1 MSDGGGAERSR
12 ADLEAEWLELTRGI
26 LPGLARSRVWPVRA
40 DHCFQRILLD
50 AVVGGVW
57 YDAVAG
63 RPAYRY
69 IDGGLLA
76 RAVALGH
83 DVAEGRVDLGEL
95 NRRSL
100 AWRRVRKDSSPRSV
114 TPDLFRSPPGRGGRV

>member
-1 MSDGGGAERSR
+1 MPDGGGAERSR

-26 LPGLARSRVWPVRA
+26 LPGLARSRAWPVRA

-63 RPAYRY
+63 RPAYRC

-76 RAVALGH
+76 RAVALGN
-83 DVAEGRVDLGEL
+83 DVVEGRADLAAL
-95 NRRSL
+95 NRQSL
-100 AWRRVRKDSSPRSV
+100 AWRRARKGNPTRSV
-114 TPDLFRSPPGRGGRV
+114 TPDLVRIPPGRGGSV

>member
-50 AVVGGVW
+50 AVVG
-57 YDAVAG
+57 
-63 RPAYRY
+63 
-69 IDGGLLA
+69 A
-76 RAVALGH
+76 RALVIRSATLDPNDLVRTPRHIVPKGTSALLEAQFISAQH
-83 DVAEGRVDLGEL
+83 DDIEYGLG
-95 NRRSL
+95 L
-100 AWRRVRKDSSPRSV
+100 AKA
-114 TPDLFRSPPGRGGRV
+114 TCFRAFRLDNPARLVGF

>member
-63 RPAYRY
+63 RPAYRC

-76 RAVALGH
+76 RAVTLGR
-83 DVAEGRVDLGEL
+83 DVVEGRADLAAL
-95 NRRSL
+95 NRQSL
-100 AWRRVRKDSSPRSV
+100 AWRRA
-114 TPDLFRSPPGRGGRV
+114 RGG